1 MNQKY
6 LIGIDGGT
14 QSSKVS
20 IFDLEGGLICSG
32 VQKLR
37 PIERSSEGVA
47 IHPDD
52 DVWDSI
58 ASACTKAMHDF
69 PYDPRDI
76 LGVGL
81 CTIRCCRVLLNNK
94 GQLVMPVISWMDH
107 RLSLP
112 YQHLDQ
118 AVAYV
123 TTTSGYIGYRL
134 CGEFKDTAANYEGVW
149 PIDKKTWQ
157 WSDNQYVIDQCN
169 VPRKMLFDLVSPGEK
184 LGLVS
189 ADAAS
194 LTGLPEGLP
203 VFATAN
209 DKAVE
214 ALGSGLGEESTVLI
228 SLGTYIGGM
237 AYGDFD
243 SGGANA
249 YFHNMACIP
258 KRYLHESAGV
268 RQGMGTIS
276 WFREL
281 LGNSFSYALEGDS
294 VTAEQ
299 SLNNEAEGI
308 PLACDGLLTL
318 PEWLAPNDQ
327 QFKRGAMIGF
337 NSTHTRGHL
346 YRSILESIAMT
357 MKNHIDAMCA
367 ESGLV
372 PKQILVSG
380 GGANSDVLMQIF
392 ADVFDLPTLNNQITG
407 SAGLGAP
414 ICAAVGGGTYAG
426 FDQATEHMVASNKS
440 FSPDPKRVIRYLELN
455 SIFKQVSSQTDV
467 INRRL
472 SKAGFQL

>member
-1 MNQKY
+1 MTQKY
-6 LIGIDGGT
+6 VIGIDGGT

-20 IFDLEGGLICSG
+20 IFDLNGVLVCCG

-37 PIERSSEGVA
+37 QIERLSSGAV

-58 ASACTKAMHDF
+58 ASACTQAMENF

-76 LGVGL
+76 LGLGL
-81 CTIRCCRVLLNNK
+81 CTIRCCRVLLNQD
-94 GQLVMPVISWMDH
+94 GELTTPVISWMDP

-118 AVAYV
+118 RVAYV
-123 TTTSGYIGYRL
+123 TTTSGYIGHRL
-134 CGEFKDTAANYEGVW
+134 CGEFKDTAANYEGAW

-157 WSDNQYVIDQCN
+157 WSDDQDVIDEYN
-169 VPRKMLFDLVSPGEK
+169 VPREMLFELLSPGEK
-184 LGLVS
+184 IGVVT
-189 ADAAS
+189 ADAS
-194 LTGLPEGLP
+194 RSTGLPEGLA

-214 ALGSGLGEESTVLI
+214 ALGAGLGQESSVLI

-243 SGGANA
+243 QHGTSA

-258 KRYLHESAGV
+258 QRYLHESGGV

-281 LGNSFSYALEGDS
+281 LGDSFPYQLDGDS

-299 SLNNEAEGI
+299 CLNNEAEGI
-308 PLACDGLLTL
+308 AIGCDGLLTL

-367 ESGLV
+367 ESGLA
-372 PKQILVSG
+372 PEQILVSG
-380 GGANSDVLMQIF
+380 GGANSDVLMRIF
-392 ADVFDLPTLNNQITG
+392 ADVFALPALNNQITG
-407 SAGLGAP
+407 AAGLGAA
-414 ICAAVGGGTYAG
+414 ICAAVGGGAYAD
-426 FDQATEHMVASNKS
+426 FDEAIDNMVAFNKS

-455 SIFKQVSSQTDV
+455 HIFKQVSSQTDV

-472 SKAGFQL
+472 NEAGFQL